1 MAHAVEREGVRLMV
15 AVLEPTGEKLNQ
27 LLDLSGKSAV
37 VTGGAMGIGFG
48 IARRLAEA
56 GANVTL
62 ADVNANAALSSA
74 NKLCDEGWMAN
85 SASGDV
91 RSARDVKAM
100 VELTVKTFGRLDIW
114 VNNAGI
120 YPVCPILDLE
130 EEVWDRVLGVNLKG
144 AFLCSQAAAKQMIA
158 QGDGGVI
165 INIASID
172 AVHPSFVG
180 LGHYDASKGG
190 LLMFNRSL
198 ALELAPHGIRVV
210 AIAPGGINTE
220 GTGAVSAPTNGN
232 GAVIEATADAAAA
245 MLSRIPLGRMG
256 EPDDIGRVALFLAS
270 DAAAYMTGTTLFVD
284 GGYLLT

>member
-1 MAHAVEREGVRLMV
+1 MV
-15 AVLEPTGEKLNQ
+15 AVLEPTSEKIAQ

-37 VTGGAMGIGFG
+37 VTGGAMGIGLG

-56 GANVTL
+56 GATVTL
-62 ADVNANAALSSA
+62 ADVNPDAAMTSA
-74 NKLCDEGWMAN
+74 NKLCDEGWMV
-85 SASGDV
+85 SSVSGDV
-91 RSARDVKAM
+91 RSALDVKRM
-100 VELTVKTFGRLDIW
+100 VNSAVQTFGHLDIW

-120 YPVCPILDLE
+120 YPICPLLDLSE
-130 EEVWDRVLGVNLKG
+130 ELWDRVLGVNLKG
-144 AFLCSQAAAKQMIA
+144 AFLGAQAAAKQMIA
-158 QGDGGVI
+158 QGTPGVI

-190 LLMFNRSL
+190 MLMLNRSL
-198 ALELAPHGIRVV
+198 ALELAPYGIRVV

-220 GTGAVSAPTNGN
+220 GVRGVGAPTD
-232 GAVIEATADAAAA
+232 GADTAAAA
-245 MLSRIPLGRMG
+245 VAMMARVPLGRMG

-270 DAAAYMTGTTLFVD
+270 DASAYITGTVVFVD